1 MQRTRAWRRHQRN
14 RIRNKRLRQIR
25 AWWIRRYEDISEK
38 FLGKMID
45 TPNPCTCWMC
55 ENPRKHGKLTLK
67 EKISLQQYHD
77 ELQELLDDKG

>member
-1 MQRTRAWRRHQRN
+1 
-14 RIRNKRLRQIR
+14 
-25 AWWIRRYEDISEK
+25 
-38 FLGKMID
+38 MID